1 MSAVEIQPGTIGLLA
16 GLSTE
21 SHVGV
26 LLGAGASVAA
36 GLPDWNT
43 FAIDLL
49 VNSGAISDR
58 ATADAFLEGQ
68 DPAIAAEA
76 AKQAA
81 GSSWPNVLRATLYG
95 DTPVDPAPLHAAAAA
110 LAATRDPS
118 AVSLFTLNYDD
129 LLEESLRGI
138 LDQPYDPSVFSR
150 SEFRP
155 RASAGE
161 HEVHHLHGLL
171 PREPSTAETVVLTL
185 GDYHRLGQKQAAWQV
200 SALQEAIQKGPLIL
214 AGTSYRDP
222 DIRQWIHDLISED
235 DGAEVL
241 VFLAREGMKLGRE
254 QFELVRSA
262 LEMQWSALGVQVIA
276 THDHADAAQALREL
290 PHIKDDEYAAPS
302 QRAGRLWQAH
312 VDQFTLFQEGDSDE
326 LEQDLLTLQE
336 QLPSF
341 GNLTLWV
348 ADSNGL
354 LVRWA
359 ANDRVYRSPTHL
371 RRILTGHDS
380 YWIAGQCLGRNDT
393 LIKDV
398 VQPAST
404 ARWRSVVA
412 VPVVVDLRGGP
423 PLPCAVISA
432 ASMKTRSEAPLDEL
446 STVFAELSE
455 KWSSLLKLR
464 HDGL

>member
-1 MSAVEIQPGTIGLLA
+1 MSAVEIQPRTVGPLA
-16 GLSTE
+16 ALSTD
-21 SHVGV
+21 SHVSV

-43 FAIDLL
+43 FAIELL
-49 VNSGAISDR
+49 VNSGAIKDR
-58 ATADAFLEGQ
+58 ATAGAFLEGQ

-81 GSSWPNVLRATLYG
+81 GADWPNLLRSTLYG

-110 LAATRDPS
+110 LAAARDPS
-118 AVSLFTLNYDD
+118 SISLFTLNYDD

-138 LDQPYDPSVFSR
+138 LDQPSDPKVFSR
-150 SEFRP
+150 WDLRP
-155 RASAGE
+155 RASPSE

-171 PREPSTAETVVLTL
+171 PRAPSTAEAVVLTL

-235 DGAEVL
+235 DDAKVL

-254 QFELVRSA
+254 QFELVRGA
-262 LEMQWSALGVQVIA
+262 LEMQWSALGVQVVA

-290 PHIKDDEYAAPS
+290 PYINGAGYAAPS
-302 QRAGRLWQAH
+302 QRAAHLWQVH
-312 VDQFTLFQEGDSDE
+312 VDQFTMFQEGDSDE
-326 LEQDLLTLQE
+326 LEQDLLILQE
-336 QLPSF
+336 QLPDF

-348 ADSNGL
+348 ADSNGS

-359 ANDRVYRSPTHL
+359 ANDRVYRSPNHL
-371 RRILTGHDS
+371 RRVLTGHDS

-398 VQPAST
+398 EGPAST

-412 VPVVVDLRGGP
+412 VPVVVDLCGGP
-423 PLPCAVISA
+423 PLPCAVISG
-432 ASMKTRSEAPLDEL
+432 ASTKTRSDAPLDEL